1 MWPLTC
7 TRCADPVMNRR
18 TQARRPAVHGT
29 PLVVRRKEGTSV
41 RELEGVL
48 ERRHE
53 EIEAIPGEYGV
64 PQVRRARRS
73 ASR

>member
-7 TRCADPVMNRR
+7 TRCADPVMNKR
-18 TQARRPAVHGT
+18 TQTQRPALFGT
-29 PLVVRRKEGTSV
+29 SLGVWRKEGTSV

-48 ERRHE
+48 ERRQD

-64 PQVRRARRS
+64 PQMRRARRS